1 MQRLKTQFTLR
12 DGQKEKSGRPK
23 TVRTEANIQLVL
35 NEISDKPNVSLR
47 MVAQN
52 LSLGYGSVQRICR
65 KDLHLF
71 PYKLVLVQALKEA
84 DFFFPANVSG
94 EAYRDILQLF
104 FFQSYQADFAPGDDC
119 VLHAGWRSSP
129 YCPADP

>member
-1 MQRLKTQFTLR
+1 MKFCEEHRLKIVEFYYTNGQSLSRAARAMNNWARQNNAQMPRCSKKDVYRVMQRLKTQFTLR

-52 LSLGYGSVQRICR
+52 LSL
-65 KDLHLF
+65 
-71 PYKLVLVQALKEA
+71 
-84 DFFFPANVSG
+84 
-94 EAYRDILQLF
+94 
-104 FFQSYQADFAPGDDC
+104 
-119 VLHAGWRSSP
+119 
-129 YCPADP
+129 